1 MDPKTIFLFGCVPA
15 RLLLAFL
22 AARDVGRPWLQWII
36 LFTGLTFAYLFL
48 SKSRLTAR
56 EAGGPTWWAPWRWVH
71 AALYIAAGVML
82 LRKRSLDAG
91 RLLFIDLLFGVVL
104 HVHRYYVS

>member
-1 MDPKTIFLFGCVPA
+1 MDPKTLFLIGCIPT

-22 AARDVGRPWLQWII
+22 AARDAARPWLQWT
-36 LFTGLTFAYLFL
+36 LLATGLTFAYLFV
-48 SKSRLTAR
+48 SNSRLTAR

-71 AALYIAAGVML
+71 ATLYIAAGL
-82 LRKRSLDAG
+82 LLVLERPVVAG
-91 RLLFIDLLFGVVL
+91 QVLFVDVLIGLLL